1 MDAAEAVRVNRVF
14 HDHECAYYDE
24 RFAIVH
30 DARSARQ
37 ARAEVQRLLGR
48 PLRPGEIVLDPGCG
62 TGWQAAGLRRAA
74 QPAARRGVRPPG
86 WRSWLGEGG
95 RLGEAGRLRERGWRG
110 EAGRRAGGQAGGAGR
125 GGGEYAVLG
134 VDLSGG
140 MLGRARAAGAWPLL
154 QADATRL
161 PLAAGSVDIVVSR
174 GVLHHLPDVPA
185 ALAEWRR
192 VLRPGGAVVITS
204 EPTPAV
210 ERAATPLVGGLLT
223 ALRRPLTA
231 EEDFWEV
238 ASMAANLHVFTP
250 AGLAAT
256 ARAAGFAEAA
266 LTTADLLSTLVLTA
280 SYVTHGRRRELA
292 RRVPWRGL
300 EAAGQWLDRLV
311 VDRVVPERFR
321 HTVVGVLRA

>member
-1 MDAAEAVRVNRVF
+1 MEAAEAVRVNRVF

-48 PLRPGEIVLDPGCG
+48 RLRPGEIVLDPGCG

-74 QPAARRGVRPPG
+74 QPAARRGVRPAG
-86 WRSWLGEGG
+86 WLGEP
-95 RLGEAGRLRERGWRG
+95 
-110 EAGRRAGGQAGGAGR
+110 GRRARGRAGVGGRAGDASR
-125 GGGEYAVLG
+125 SGGGEYAVLG

-192 VLRPGGAVVITS
+192 VLRPGGAVVIAS

-210 ERAATPLVGGLLT
+210 DRAATPLVGGLLA
-223 ALRRPLTA
+223 ALRRPLSA

-250 AGLAAT
+250 SGLAAT

-300 EAAGQWLDRLV
+300 EAAGRWLDRLV

>member
-1 MDAAEAVRVNRVF
+1 MEAAEAVRVNRVF

-37 ARAEVQRLLGR
+37 ARAEVERLLGR
-48 PLRPGEIVLDPGCG
+48 ALRPGEVVLDPGCG
-62 TGWQAAGLRRAA
+62 TGWQAAGLRRAGDGLA
-74 QPAARRGVRPPG
+74 
-86 WRSWLGEGG
+86 
-95 RLGEAGRLRERGWRG
+95 
-110 EAGRRAGGQAGGAGR
+110 AGGGI
-125 GGGEYAVLG
+125 VIG
-134 VDLSGG
+134 VDLSAG
-140 MLGRARAAGAWPLL
+140 MLERARAAGAWPLL

-161 PLAAGSVDIVVSR
+161 PLAAGTVDVVVSR

-185 ALAEWRR
+185 TLAEWRR
-192 VLRPGGAVVITS
+192 VLRPGGVVVVAS

-210 ERAATPLVGGLLT
+210 DRLAGPLVRGLLA

-231 EEDFWEV
+231 TEDFWEV

-250 AGLAAT
+250 AELART

-292 RRVPWRGL
+292 RRVPWRSL
-300 EAAGQWLDRLV
+300 EAAGRWLDRAL
-311 VDRVVPERFR
+311 VDRVLPERSR

>member
-1 MDAAEAVRVNRVF
+1 MEAAEAVRVNRVF

-37 ARAEVQRLLGR
+37 ARAEVERLLGR
-48 PLRPGEIVLDPGCG
+48 ALRPGEVVLDPGCG
-62 TGWQAAGLRRAA
+62 TGWQAAGLRRAGT
-74 QPAARRGVRPPG
+74 AAAGSSP
-86 WRSWLGEGG
+86 
-95 RLGEAGRLRERGWRG
+95 RLGGAVAGTVLPGGLRGSV
-110 EAGRRAGGQAGGAGR
+110 AGLAALAQFRDPGRATPGTCT
-125 GGGEYAVLG
+125 VIG
-134 VDLSGG
+134 VDLSAG
-140 MLGRARAAGAWPLL
+140 MLDRARAAGAWPLL

-161 PLAAGSVDIVVSR
+161 PLAGGSVDVVVSR

-192 VLRPGGAVVITS
+192 VLRPGGAVVIAS

-210 ERAATPLVGGLLT
+210 ERHAAPLVRALLA
-223 ALRRPLTA
+223 ALRRPLTG

-250 AGLAAT
+250 DGLART

-300 EAAGQWLDRLV
+300 ETAGRWLDRLV
-311 VDRVVPERFR
+311 VDRVLAERSR